1 MFAKLDLQNPQNKIL
16 TLDEYRVELRDN
28 YFDLMGLTEGKT
40 LNFLNYAD
48 GIQDYPFTASTEI
61 PLSVL
66 IYLS

>member
-28 YFDLMGLTEGKT
+28 YFDLMGLTEAKY

-48 GIQDYPFTASTEI
+48 SLQENPFTTSTEI